1 MRWLFLLLLV
11 LNVFYYVWHQQE
23 APLRAK
29 DVTPLSLYRG
39 SQQDIH
45 LLSETADG
53 LARRDPAH
61 SADAQKVTCVYLGG
75 LTRPEMARQLEQR
88 LAASGIVARTVAL
101 SSQNS
106 PELEGFWVQVSPDG
120 GAKVSETLLQNLS
133 KEFNEL
139 KRKIMPCEGVAPAG

>member
-39 SQQDIH
+39 SQQDIR
-45 LLSETADG
+45 LLSETADRAKAG
-53 LARRDPAH
+53 QGARRNECLF
-61 SADAQKVTCVYLGG
+61 VGG
-75 LTRPEMARQLEQR
+75 LSSQESISELQQR
-88 LAASGIVARTVAL
+88 LAEMGVDVQSLAKNDSGTGYWL
-101 SSQNS
+101 SVTPQSQR
-106 PELEGFWVQVSPDG
+106 LLGDAQ
-120 GAKVSETLLQNLS
+120 LQNLS

-139 KRKIMPCEGVAPAG
+139 KHKIMQCEGVAPAE

>member
-39 SQQDIH
+39 SQQDIR
-45 LLSETADG
+45 LLSEATDTA
-53 LARRDPAH
+53 RDKVK
-61 SADAQKVTCVYLGG
+61 STQADSSCLYLGG
-75 LTRPEMARQLEQR
+75 FARQDVAQVIERR
-88 LAASGIVARTVAL
+88 LSDMDIKFQSLPKDLPEYAGYWVRIAPESRRLLGD
-101 SSQNS
+101 SQ
-106 PELEGFWVQVSPDG
+106 
-120 GAKVSETLLQNLS
+120 LQNLS

-139 KRKIMPCEGVAPAG
+139 KHKIMPCEGVAPAE

>member
-39 SQQDIH
+39 PQQDIR
-45 LLSETADG
+45 LLSEAGGNAFREKRTGAKSDSQC
-53 LARRDPAH
+53 L
-61 SADAQKVTCVYLGG
+61 YIGG
-75 LTRPEMARQLEQR
+75 LSRPESARALEQR
-88 LAASGIVARTVAL
+88 FAEV
-101 SSQNS
+101 
-106 PELEGFWVQVSPDG
+106 
-120 GAKVSETLLQNLS
+120 GAKALQLPKESPGGSYWFQVTPETQCLLGDAQLQNLS

-139 KRKIMPCEGVAPAG
+139 KHKIMPCEGVAPAE